1 MAIKQFSDGL
11 SHTRVSMIV
20 TIAGLLLNVFLNWV
34 FIFGK
39 LGFPALGLNGAGIAT
54 LVVRIFMSV
63 AMLAYIFRAKLFSA
77 YIISPPAGYSFFPL
91 IKKITKLGLPGG
103 MQLFFEV
110 GAFSG
115 AAVIAGWLGTIPLAA
130 HQIAINLAS
139 ITYMVAAGISSA
151 GAIRVG
157 QAVGIGNQ
165 AKIVRAGTVSIVLA
179 VAFMAVAC
187 LVFLTLNY
195 TLVRLYIQDQE
206 VVTLAAS
213 LLIIGGFFQ
222 LSDGVQVVGLGILRG
237 IEDVNMPTIIALFA
251 YWVIGLP
258 LGYVL
263 GFTFGM
269 NIQGIWLGLL
279 TGLTVSAIL
288 LTIRFYKLSY
298 RVGLK
303 RVQRTFG

>member
-1 MAIKQFSDGL
+1 
-11 SHTRVSMIV
+11 
-20 TIAGLLLNVFLNWV
+20 
-34 FIFGK
+34 
-39 LGFPALGLNGAGIAT
+39 
-54 LVVRIFMSV
+54 
-63 AMLAYIFRAKLFSA
+63 
-77 YIISPPAGYSFFPL
+77 
-91 IKKITKLGLPGG
+91 
-103 MQLFFEV
+103 
-110 GAFSG
+110 
-115 AAVIAGWLGTIPLAA
+115 
-130 HQIAINLAS
+130 
-139 ITYMVAAGISSA
+139 
-151 GAIRVG
+151 
-157 QAVGIGNQ
+157 
-165 AKIVRAGTVSIVLA
+165 
-179 VAFMAVAC
+179 MAVAC